1 LDIHGSE
8 EIVLRIL
15 LRGQHN
21 TEGAEREYS
30 GSDKKLR
37 RPDAAMHNRGRIRFA
52 IEAPATEAGCLSFA
66 ALVHAM
72 GTEAAN
78 VFSEAEAWLKGF
90 CRTYAA
96 EKPVGFAPLRKKWP
110 GSLSAFGNKTRSPDA
125 TASILHDWIAHGND
139 GILHIR
145 RFD

>member
-8 EIVLRIL
+8 DIVLNVL
-15 LRGQHN
+15 LRRQHN

-37 RPDAAMHNRGRIRFA
+37 RPDAAMHNRSRIRFA
-52 IEAPATEAGCLSFA
+52 IEAPANEAGCLSFA
-66 ALVHAM
+66 ALLHAM
-72 GTEAAN
+72 APRLLTYI
-78 VFSEAEAWLKGF
+78 SEAEAWLKRF

-110 GSLSAFGNKTRSPDA
+110 GSLSAIGRNTRSPDA